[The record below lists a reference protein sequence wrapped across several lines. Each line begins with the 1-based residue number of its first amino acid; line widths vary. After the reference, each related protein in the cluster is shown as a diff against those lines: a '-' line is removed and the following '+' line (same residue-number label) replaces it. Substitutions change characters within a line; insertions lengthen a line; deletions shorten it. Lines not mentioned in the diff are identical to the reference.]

1 MVIYMKN
8 KTKRLRKIV
17 KTKKALGTFG
27 SFLTRVKIVLMLSG
41 VVLWLIIFLNM
52 KGCGLK
58 AHSYQAYTNI
68 NTPYYK
74 VYQIDTP
81 NVFPFNDSSA
91 LKWIEEHDLY
101 DDLYDFYI
109 TTKDT
114 VEKTKNKK

>member
-1 MVIYMKN
+1 MKN
-8 KTKRLRKIV
+8 KTKKLRKIV

-27 SFLTRVKIVLMLSG
+27 SFLTRLKIVLMLSG
-41 VVLWLIIFLNM
+41 IILWLIIFLNM

-58 AHSYQAYTNI
+58 AQSHQAYTNI
-68 NTPYYK
+68 
-74 VYQIDTP
+74 DTP
-81 NVFPFNDSSA
+81 DVFPFNDSSV
-91 LKWIEEHDLY
+91 LKWMEEHDLY